1 MIAGANLAER
11 ADTLLR
17 LASLPKTNIAAILI
31 ARGLDPSNVD
41 ATLEAVVAVG
51 VPVDA
56 EEAINY
62 SFRPRV
68 EPPQYPVRRFGDGT
82 YAVFYSSL
90 EESRL
95 ACSERMRHH
104 QRAELTALQSAQMPF
119 PRYFTLVRCDFRGR
133 ALMLRGHE
141 EAHPDL
147 ISLTATA
154 TRSVRRQLGGLK
166 KLGAQALHTTS
177 ARRPE
182 GACVPVYCLR
192 QCLRAILRA
201 IIGTVSFFQGR
212 AGRTRATTVARKA
225 VARSRLAVG
234 FAMDGCRR
242 GLGCFSDN
250 RRVEEGGQMFLMLGD
265 EADAEQGT

>member
-56 EEAINY
+56 EEATNY

-90 EESRL
+90 EE
-95 ACSERMRHH
+95 ATCIEEVRHH

-133 ALMLRGHE
+133 ALMLPLLWTDAG
-141 EAHPDL
+141 EA
-147 ISLTATA
+147 
-154 TRSVRRQLGGLK
+154 
-166 KLGAQALHTTS
+166 
-177 ARRPE
+177 
-182 GACVPVYCLR
+182 
-192 QCLRAILRA
+192 
-201 IIGTVSFFQGR
+201 
-212 AGRTRATTVARKA
+212 
-225 VARSRLAVG
+225 
-234 FAMDGCRR
+234 
-242 GLGCFSDN
+242 
-250 RRVEEGGQMFLMLGD
+250 
-265 EADAEQGT
+265 